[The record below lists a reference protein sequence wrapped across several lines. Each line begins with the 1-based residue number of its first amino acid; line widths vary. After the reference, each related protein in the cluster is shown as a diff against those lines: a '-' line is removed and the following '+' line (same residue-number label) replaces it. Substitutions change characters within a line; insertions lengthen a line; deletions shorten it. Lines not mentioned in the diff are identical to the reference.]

1 MDSIISTREVGTL
14 LPQASSTLTGTVAI
28 EDIGITA
35 STATS
40 LTLRAGAIVDKP
52 DDHLFWLRMNQPAG
66 TDVDTFAD
74 STVYDYDIYAG
85 NMTATGQFA
94 YFPVF
99 NSSLNISLTSA
110 LRATLDE
117 AEGLTF
123 ALWFKL
129 TESNNGWNTFLL
141 TGSSTGNL
149 LWVNTD
155 GYLRARDNLT
165 SSTLV
170 TADEWHHAAVTFDG
184 ATSRLY
190 LDGQLEASGGD
201 GKTTFSTDI
210 AIGAGY
216 HSINA
221 TYAPF
226 YMDDLEVFTSAL
238 SDEVILN
245 SYGRAAVAAD
255 LTGTGDGVSCSGS
268 RCPSLDDDGAT
279 FDQTQHL
286 VLDTSTLN
294 FSENQFSIAV
304 NVTPQTRSHPF
315 GSSAASYFG
324 MDTSQDWQGVYGYT
338 SPSNSK
344 LIFPSLY
351 VGSNGALRVVIGDG
365 NDACTYTTNDKI
377 VTFGVEQE
385 ILVSFDGSAFTF
397 YINGEERAS
406 GTSTA
411 CGSIQ
416 IPAVDQ

>member
-1 MDSIISTREVGTL
+1 TPLHFWTSADPNDPDSDDDGLTDRQEQVYGYNPHAPSELDVLALDTSWTSEHPQYNPYLRATSVAGYGYFDYAATVTNDLNNKYLRGLLETEFPVDSIISTREVGTL
-14 LPQASSTLTGTVAI
+14 LPQASSTLTGTVAL

-141 TGSSTGNL
+141 TGSYTGNL

-201 GKTTFSTDI
+201 GKTSFSSDI
-210 AIGAGY
+210 ALGAGY
-216 HSINA
+216 HPINT

-238 SDEVILN
+238 
-245 SYGRAAVAAD
+245 
-255 LTGTGDGVSCSGS
+255 
-268 RCPSLDDDGAT
+268 
-279 FDQTQHL
+279 
-286 VLDTSTLN
+286 
-294 FSENQFSIAV
+294 
-304 NVTPQTRSHPF
+304 
-315 GSSAASYFG
+315 
-324 MDTSQDWQGVYGYT
+324 
-338 SPSNSK
+338 
-344 LIFPSLY
+344 
-351 VGSNGALRVVIGDG
+351 
-365 NDACTYTTNDKI
+365 
-377 VTFGVEQE
+377 
-385 ILVSFDGSAFTF
+385 
-397 YINGEERAS
+397 
-406 GTSTA
+406 
-411 CGSIQ
+411 
-416 IPAVDQ
+416 